1 MRIIVLQAKQ
11 ELLTLLEYL
20 NLPPVFSGIRV
31 TRPLVLCV
39 MFCRSLF
46 VLLCFTIVVSGLLI
60 SDSDYPIGIFK
71 LFLTLSDVWMKI
83 LVTLNG

>member
-1 MRIIVLQAKQ
+1 VPLVEQ
-11 ELLTLLEYL
+11 ELPTLPEHLS
-20 NLPPVFSGIRV
+20 LPPIFSGVHV

-46 VLLCFTIVVSGLLI
+46 VLLCFTIVVSGLPF